1 MANLSDPDQL
11 DSTEQLFTTS
21 ETADT
26 EESQKKKSENCGD
39 ISSSDNKANIANR
52 NVRYSKLERT
62 KNQLKS
68 IQELADYFFCYSW
81 MYDKMATYAYYKNVM
96 FTVSAS
102 AISILIAQS
111 IFSDLSCS
119 DHVWVKNITGSIAY
133 LSAFIASLIHFLALP
148 AAYKDY
154 KNWAGVCINNYYEI
168 QHWMIDAI
176 HSKETY
182 MQFTKRMTKEF
193 VNLTKNARPITAV
206 TRALVDKFK
215 DTSLQFPP
223 IVGYFKNNS
232 YQAVD
237 LHSVIDQ
244 VTIQMEQEK
253 NKKEQYKT
261 YFYNK
266 RNKYDSSNSISN
278 SKHSMMVVDLSSA
291 DNNSIRNRNI
301 DQNDQNKNFINQNE
315 SFMLRDHNEKSTP
328 LNQRSFSIS
337 SQLEPDNI
345 NDQSEQSQ
353 QNNDQSEQSQ
363 QSQQSQQSND
373 RAKQIINHINN
384 INHSEH
390 INHTLYGSEEDSYSE
405 GRKMKR
411 RKKKKNTIT
420 DNDPRIAYELSRLA
434 CRLN

>member
-1 MANLSDPDQL
+1 MTSNIADPDQL
-11 DSTEQLFTTS
+11 DSTEQLFVPS
-21 ETADT
+21 ETAISDND
-26 EESQKKKSENCGD
+26 SPKKKTESCEF
-39 ISSSDNKANIANR
+39 SSDYKSNIANR

-154 KNWAGVCINNYYEI
+154 KNWAGICINNYYEI

-193 VNLTKNARPITAV
+193 VNLTKNARPINAV
-206 TRALVDKFK
+206 TRALVNKFK

-232 YQAVD
+232 FQAVD

-244 VTIQMEQEK
+244 VTKQMEQEK
-253 NKKEQYKT
+253 NEKEMYKNVYINKKRRK
-261 YFYNK
+261 YNLDEFGNTK
-266 RNKYDSSNSISN
+266 GDSSNSN
-278 SKHSMMVVDLSSA
+278 DKMMVVDLSI
-291 DNNSIRNRNI
+291 DNN
-301 DQNDQNKNFINQNE
+301 QQNKE
-315 SFMLRDHNEKSTP
+315 STNSTNFMLREQNEKSTP

-337 SQLEPDNI
+337 SQYEDM
-345 NDQSEQSQ
+345 EQ
-353 QNNDQSEQSQ
+353 NE
-363 QSQQSQQSND
+363 
-373 RAKQIINHINN
+373 K
-384 INHSEH
+384 
-390 INHTLYGSEEDSYSE
+390 LYGSEEDSYSE
-405 GRKMKR
+405 GRKKR
-411 RKKKKNTIT
+411 RRVKKKINT
-420 DNDPRIAYELSRLA
+420 DNDPRIAYELSRLT
-434 CRLN
+434 CKL